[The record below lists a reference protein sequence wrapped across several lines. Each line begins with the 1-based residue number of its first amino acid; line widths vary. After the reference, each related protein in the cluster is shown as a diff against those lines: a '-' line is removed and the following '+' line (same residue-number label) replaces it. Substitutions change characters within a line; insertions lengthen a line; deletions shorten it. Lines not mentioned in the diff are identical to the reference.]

1 MKAIKHFIK
10 SFDFFDVFFS
20 FSYKNEKKYSTLL
33 GGIVFILFFI
43 LSLSIG
49 IYYFIPFVKRE
60 NFSIIYYTMILDK
73 SETIIFPETKS
84 TLATGLGCDVDENDG
99 TRGEDLFELKINY
112 VTYNND
118 LEGKKI
124 KSRETIYSHPCTY
137 EDFYNNN
144 NETFD
149 KLKINKYQCFDKI
162 NYEIEGIYGDDIFK
176 YYEIFATAK
185 EDNPEKFEK
194 ISNYLI
200 NNSCY
205 LKLIYM
211 DNSLDVN
218 NYKKPINSFINDI
231 FIELNPV
238 LYLKMNVYFMNRY
251 FEDDHYLFSI
261 SKEKEPI
268 KKIIFSRTED
278 YFSYKGKDRGEK
290 KPQNYQ
296 NFAKFFVRADIKKIE
311 VKRKYQK
318 LMEFLADS
326 TSLSE
331 LIFNLLYIILNFT
344 DSFYADHSL
353 GKRLFLFKEMKNK
366 NFDIFKKHQKIK
378 ELIEK
383 TSSLSDKYNKKSL
396 SIKKKN
402 KKILLNNDSDSNLDI
417 NINNKT
423 IIHKNLNNIGSNIKI
438 QSYLNNKILN
448 NPYFKIF
455 NQKNNK
461 IVVSKFKIENTYN
474 ILEIFISS
482 FLCCFMPK
490 NLRIKNNINLKS
502 NNFIYNKLD
511 VILYIKNMIILDIM
525 NQILL
530 DDHCKNIIK
539 FLCYPILTMN
549 EEEKENQKFYKKYNE
564 DDFNDFYEEISELNT
579 NTEALEADKK
589 LIIITKQKLKQ
600 LI

>member
-1 MKAIKHFIK
+1 
-10 SFDFFDVFFS
+10 
-20 FSYKNEKKYSTLL
+20 
-33 GGIVFILFFI
+33 
-43 LSLSIG
+43 
-49 IYYFIPFVKRE
+49 
-60 NFSIIYYTMILDK
+60 MIHLQ
-73 SETIIFPETKS
+73 I
-84 TLATGLGCDVDENDG
+84 
-99 TRGEDLFELKINY
+99 
-112 VTYNND
+112 
-118 LEGKKI
+118 
-124 KSRETIYSHPCTY
+124 
-137 EDFYNNN
+137 
-144 NETFD
+144 
-149 KLKINKYQCFDKI
+149 KYQ
-162 NYEIEGIYGDDIFK
+162 
-176 YYEIFATAK
+176 
-185 EDNPEKFEK
+185 
-194 ISNYLI
+194 
-200 NNSCY
+200 
-205 LKLIYM
+205 
-211 DNSLDVN
+211 
-218 NYKKPINSFINDI
+218 
-231 FIELNPV
+231 
-238 LYLKMNVYFMNRY
+238 
-251 FEDDHYLFSI
+251 
-261 SKEKEPI
+261 
-268 KKIIFSRTED
+268 
-278 YFSYKGKDRGEK
+278 
-290 KPQNYQ
+290 
-296 NFAKFFVRADIKKIE
+296 
-311 VKRKYQK
+311 
-318 LMEFLADS
+318 
-326 TSLSE
+326 
-331 LIFNLLYIILNFT
+331 
-344 DSFYADHSL
+344 
-353 GKRLFLFKEMKNK
+353 
-366 NFDIFKKHQKIK
+366 
-378 ELIEK
+378 
-383 TSSLSDKYNKKSL
+383 
-396 SIKKKN
+396 KN